1 MLKAFSRRGSRTLSI
16 ALLLAATLGL
26 SATLY
31 IAQTPAARTALPTH
45 ELPPLAVGDWV
56 FRSGTSRESHLI
68 QTLSNS
74 DFSHIG
80 MVVSLHPEPI
90 IVHATTDD
98 DPQRS
103 NQVLSSTL
111 NEFIDPQLAGS
122 FAIARPTFVR
132 AEEQQQAALWL
143 SKQLRK
149 PFVLAERSHPHL
161 YCTTLL
167 VDALQ
172 HTKKPFQPAWQKIN
186 APIFSGEYLFP
197 QAFADYPEIE
207 WLYRSKLS
215 K

>member
-1 MLKAFSRRGSRTLSI
+1 MLKAFSRIGSRTLSI
-16 ALLLAATLGL
+16 ALLLAAALGL

-31 IAQTPAARTALPTH
+31 IAQTSAARTALPIH
-45 ELPPLAVGDWV
+45 EAPPLAVGDWV

-74 DFSHIG
+74 EFSHIG
-80 MVVSLHPEPI
+80 MVVSLHPEPL
-90 IVHATTDD
+90 IVHASTDD

-111 NEFIDPQLAGS
+111 SEFIDPQRARS
-122 FAIARPTFVR
+122 FAIARPKFVR
-132 AEEQQQAALWL
+132 AEEHQQAALWL

-167 VDALQ
+167 TDALQ
-172 HTKKPFQPAWQKIN
+172 HTKNPFQPAWQQIN
-186 APIFSGEYLFP
+186 APMFSGEYLFP
-197 QAFADYPEIE
+197 QAFADYPDIE
-207 WLYRSKLS
+207 WLYRSNLS

>member
-1 MLKAFSRRGSRTLSI
+1 MLKVFSHRGSRTLSI
-16 ALLLAATLGL
+16 TLLLAATLGL

-74 DFSHIG
+74 DFSRIG

-111 NEFIDPQLAGS
+111 TNL
-122 FAIARPTFVR
+122 
-132 AEEQQQAALWL
+132 
-143 SKQLRK
+143 
-149 PFVLAERSHPHL
+149 
-161 YCTTLL
+161 
-167 VDALQ
+167 
-172 HTKKPFQPAWQKIN
+172 
-186 APIFSGEYLFP
+186 
-197 QAFADYPEIE
+197 
-207 WLYRSKLS
+207 
-215 K
+215 

>member
-161 YCTTLL
+161 YCTT
-167 VDALQ
+167 
-172 HTKKPFQPAWQKIN
+172 
-186 APIFSGEYLFP
+186 
-197 QAFADYPEIE
+197 
-207 WLYRSKLS
+207 
-215 K
+215 